1 MLQELLTY
9 VIEVVVVVGFGGIIV
24 DHISKNCISV
34 LTSLDANTRVP
45 QSTSQPASAPVT
57 PAETLPLE
65 PTAVVEPQEKP
76 QPEQPCIADP
86 WELPILTSSRRW
98 ETRQPI
104 KPVLAL
110 CPAAENVVVC
120 EEQKASNLQENDTT
134 SLTDLRKLDS
144 AKLRK
149 LCTQKGIVWRNVRG
163 KGKHLTKAMMIEQ
176 LEQLTIV
183 A

>member
-9 VIEVVVVVGFGGIIV
+9 AIEVVVVVGFGAIVV
-24 DHISKNCISV
+24 DHIIQNGIS
-34 LTSLDANTRVP
+34 ARVP

-57 PAETLPLE
+57 SAETLPLE
-65 PTAVVEPQEKP
+65 PISLLEPQEKP

-98 ETRQPI
+98 STRQPI

-110 CPAAENVVVC
+110 CPAVENVVVC
-120 EEQKASNLQENDTT
+120 EDKKVSNLQENNTT
-134 SLTDLRKLDS
+134 SLTDLRTLDS

-163 KGKHLTKAMMIEQ
+163 KGKHLTKLMMIEQ
-176 LEQLTIV
+176 LEELTTV

>member
-9 VIEVVVVVGFGGIIV
+9 AIEVVVVVGLLGILV
-24 DHISKNCISV
+24 DHISKNCIS
-34 LTSLDANTRVP
+34 TRVS
-45 QSTSQPASAPVT
+45 QSISQPTSAPVT
-57 PAETLPLE
+57 SAETLSLE
-65 PTAVVEPQEKP
+65 PVASVEPQEKP
-76 QPEQPCIADP
+76 QPEPCIADP

-98 ETRQPI
+98 STRQPI

-110 CPAAENVVVC
+110 CPAVESVVVC
-120 EEQKASNLQENDTT
+120 QEQKASNSQENDTT

-163 KGKHLTKAMMIEQ
+163 KGKHLTKAMMITQ
-176 LEQLTIV
+176 LEQLTTV